1 MKLKTAISLFSL
13 LLISAPMLSGCADTL
28 YPTMDQYMASKK
40 LKTPTIASFPHC
52 QNYDCAVVKNV
63 TLGKPEWKRIEKSF
77 GKKAKTAAQE
87 REKIGKIIGVFEEV
101 LGPITKTEGDR
112 EGTFVQTGDGQL
124 DCVDEST
131 NTTVYLTLLQQKG
144 LITFHEIGQPEVRY
158 PLISGR
164 GWMHQTAV
172 ITDTKTGERFAVDS
186 WFEDNGV
193 PAYIVPLEEWRNGW
207 HPDAVKTQ

>member
-1 MKLKTAISLFSL
+1 MRIHNAIPLLALF
-13 LLISAPMLSGCADTL
+13 LISGCADTL
-28 YPTMDQYMASKK
+28 YPSMDQYMASKK
-40 LKTPTIASFPHC
+40 LKQPTIGSFPHC

-63 TLGKPEWKRIEKSF
+63 TLGKSEWKRIDKAF
-77 GKKAKTAAQE
+77 GKKAKTAEQE

-101 LGPITKTEGDR
+101 LGPLTKTEGDR

-144 LITFHEIGQPEVRY
+144 LIKFHEIGQPEVRY

-172 ITDTKTGERFAVDS
+172 ITDIKTGERFAVDS

-207 HPDAVKTQ
+207 HPDAAKTKKAAD

>member
-1 MKLKTAISLFSL
+1 MRIHNAIPLLTL
-13 LLISAPMLSGCADTL
+13 LLISGCADTL
-28 YPTMDQYMASKK
+28 YPTMGDYMASKK
-40 LKTPTIASFPHC
+40 LKQPTIASFPHC

-63 TLGKPEWKRIEKSF
+63 TLGKSEWKAIDKAF
-77 GKKAKTAAQE
+77 GKKAKSAEQE
-87 REKIGKIIGVFEEV
+87 REKIAKTIGVFEQV
-101 LGPITKTEGDR
+101 LGPITRTEDDK

-144 LITFHEIGQPEVRY
+144 LIKFHEIGQPEVRY

-172 ITDTKTGERFAVDS
+172 LTDTKTNERYAVDS
-186 WFEDNGV
+186 WFEDNGA
-193 PAYIVPLEEWRNGW
+193 PAYIVPLETWRNGW
-207 HPDAVKTQ
+207 TPEAEKGPNQP